1 MAQSPLLFTPG
12 PLTTRLETRRAM
24 LHDWGSREPAF
35 ITMTAELRRRLLDV
49 AGGQSS
55 HVAIPLQGS
64 GTFIVEAAIGTLVR
78 PSDVLLVLANGA
90 YGERMIEIAKRLGR
104 PVETLRWPENQASE
118 PGAVERALAD
128 NPAITHVALVHCETT
143 SGLVNPLAEVAAVVA
158 QHRRGFIVDAMSSFG
173 ALPLDLRQTPV
184 TAVLASSN
192 KCLEGAPGIAFALIE
207 KNALELAKDVAPSLS
222 LDLYDQWRG
231 FESNGQWRFTPPV
244 QVVAALLEALRLLE
258 AEGGP
263 AARLRRYHKNFRTL
277 TEGMR
282 RLGFR
287 VFLDEGIQAPIIVTF
302 VRPEDPRFRFDDLY
316 AGLATRG
323 FIIYPGKL
331 TQAQSFRIGCI
342 GALHAEDFDRLV
354 AAIADLMADFGL
366 TTAARLDTVP
376 VRHVSCK
383 EERSPRV
390 SGSTAASSSL
400 PSAIILA
407 AGVGRRLGHAVP
419 KVLLE
424 FGGKSLLERHLT
436 ALHANNVRNV
446 AVTVGHRPDL
456 IRAELSRLG
465 ALQHVSLVENRRFRE
480 GSIVSLAAQRAQL
493 GAGKPVLL
501 MDGDVLY
508 DSRMLARL
516 LQAAPENVLLF
527 DQAIEPGEEPVKI
540 CLRGEVIVDFG
551 KVPVHAHDR
560 HGESVGF
567 FRFSATMATALAER
581 AMAYVEDGRAGAEYE
596 AAIRDLI
603 LAHPSRFGCED
614 ISDLPWTEID
624 FAADVVR
631 ARQEILPRLQEV
643 AYA

>member
-24 LHDWGSREPAF
+24 LNDRGSREPAF
-35 ITMTAELRRRLLDV
+35 LAMTAELRRRLLDV

-78 PSDVLLVLANGA
+78 PSDMLLVLANGA

-104 PVETLRWPENQASE
+104 RVEALRWPENQAVE
-118 PGAVERALAD
+118 PGTVACALAR
-128 NPAITHVALVHCETT
+128 NPEITHVALVHCETT
-143 SGLVNPLAEVAAVVA
+143 SGLLNPLAEVAAVVA
-158 QHRRGFIVDAMSSFG
+158 QERRAFIVDAMSSFG
-173 ALPLDLRQTPV
+173 ALPLDLRETPI
-184 TAVLASSN
+184 TALLASSN
-192 KCLEGAPGIAFALIE
+192 KCLEGVPGIAFALIDE
-207 KNALELAKDVAPSLS
+207 NVIERAKGVAPSLS

-244 QVVAALLEALRLLE
+244 QIVAALLEALRGLE

-263 AARLRRYHKNFRTL
+263 AARLRRYQQNFRAL

-287 VFLDEGIQAPIIVTF
+287 VFLDEGTQAPIIVTF
-302 VRPEDPRFRFDDLY
+302 VTPEDPRFCFDDLY
-316 AGLATRG
+316 AGLAARG
-323 FIIYPGKL
+323 FIIYPGRL
-331 TQAQSFRIGCI
+331 TRAQSFRIGCI

-354 AAIADLMADFGL
+354 AAIADIVADFGL
-366 TTAARLDTVP
+366 MAAARVDA
-376 VRHVSCK
+376 VRHVSYRQD
-383 EERSPRV
+383 RSPSV
-390 SGSTAASSSL
+390 SGSIAASSSL

-407 AGVGRRLGHAVP
+407 AGVGRRLGRAVP
-419 KVLLE
+419 KVLLD

-436 ALHANNVRNV
+436 ALHANNVRDV
-446 AVTVGHRPDL
+446 AITVGHRPDL
-456 IRAELSRLG
+456 IRSELTRLG
-465 ALQHVSLVENRRFRE
+465 VLDSVALIENPRYRE
-480 GSIVSLAAQRAQL
+480 GSVVSLAVQCAQL
-493 GAGKPVLL
+493 VAGKPVLL

-516 LQAAPENVLLF
+516 LQATPENVLLF
-527 DQAIEPGEEPVKI
+527 DRAIEPGEEPVKI
-540 CLRGEVIVDFG
+540 CLRGEFIVDFD
-551 KVPVHAHDR
+551 KVPEHAHDR

-567 FRFSATMATALAER
+567 FRFSASMATALAER
-581 AMAYVEDGRAGAEYE
+581 ATAYIESGRPGAEYE

-603 LAHPSRFGCED
+603 VAHPNRFGVED

-624 FAADVVR
+624 FEADVAR
-631 ARQEILPRLQEV
+631 ARQEILPRLQEI